1 MILIKE
7 NKDKTRAV
15 YKLADGR
22 YRKVWKSS
30 DEKALSHHIELLNKF
45 MPHWVI
51 DSGTTTESMY
61 IDTLPISGKCA
72 DTIEPTQE
80 FIDKIYEFCLGNINT
95 TFPYAH
101 GDWSLSNIILT
112 GDDVSIV
119 DWDNIAISKPAD
131 VIAKLHSDLTLAFGD
146 KFTLPTE
153 FTVPEEVK
161 EITE

>member
-7 NKDKTRAV
+7 NEDKSRAV

-22 YRKVWKSS
+22 YRKVWAVS
-30 DEKALSHHIELLNKF
+30 DQKALDHHVELLNKF

-51 DSGTTTESMY
+51 DSGITTQSMY
-61 IDTLPISGKCA
+61 IDTLPISGKTA
-72 DTIEPTQE
+72 DTVEHTQA

-112 GDDVSIV
+112 GEDVSIV
-119 DWDNIAISKPAD
+119 DWDNVAISKPAD
-131 VIAKLHSDLTLAFGD
+131 VIIKLHSDLQLAFGD
-146 KFTLPTE
+146 KFTLPNE
-153 FTVPEEVK
+153 FYVPEKTSNE
-161 EITE
+161 E